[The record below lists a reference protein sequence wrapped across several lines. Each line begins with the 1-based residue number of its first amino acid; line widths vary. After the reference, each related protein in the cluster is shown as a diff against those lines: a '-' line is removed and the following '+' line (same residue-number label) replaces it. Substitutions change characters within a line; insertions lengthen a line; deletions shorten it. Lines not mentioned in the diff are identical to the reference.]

1 LASNEQTN
9 PSTHEEQRVEITSF
23 AERTVRIRHALVKM
37 IAPKIYQ
44 NSRAAET
51 DLSVLLKQVGI
62 EVERVP
68 RPMIKFLKE
77 RGRASLCGVEIGVM
91 NGCNALNV
99 LQVLPVKKLFLI
111 DPYVPYFDCDRY
123 EVDLSDAKK
132 EAKEKLSVYPQAQ
145 FIEKC
150 SNLAVSDVDT
160 LQDFV
165 YIDGNHSYS
174 YVKEDIELYHP
185 LVKENGVLGGHDY
198 IEWVPTVGRAV
209 DEFVEKHNYE
219 RGVDFFTVFPDWW
232 IIKH

>member
-1 LASNEQTN
+1 M
-9 PSTHEEQRVEITSF
+9 SF
-23 AERTVRIRHALVKM
+23 AERTLKIRHRLVKI

-44 NSRAAET
+44 NSRTTET
-51 DLSVLLKQVGI
+51 DLAVLLKQIGI
-62 EVERVP
+62 EAGRIP

-77 RGRASLCGVEIGVM
+77 RGKAPLCGVEIGVM
-91 NGCNALNV
+91 NGDNALSI
-99 LQVLPVKKLFLI
+99 LQELPVKKLLLI
-111 DPYVPYFDCDRY
+111 DPYIPYFDCDQY
-123 EVDLSDAKK
+123 EVDLSDTKK

-174 YVKEDIELYHP
+174 NVKEDIELYYI

-198 IEWVPTVGRAV
+198 IEWVPTIRRAV
-209 DEFVEKHNYE
+209 DEFVEKHHYK
-219 RGVDFFTVFPDWW
+219 RDVDFFTVFPDWW